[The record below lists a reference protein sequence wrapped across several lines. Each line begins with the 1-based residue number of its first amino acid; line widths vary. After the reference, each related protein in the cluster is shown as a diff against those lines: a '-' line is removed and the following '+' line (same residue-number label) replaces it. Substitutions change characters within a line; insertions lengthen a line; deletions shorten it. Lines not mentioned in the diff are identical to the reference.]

1 MFLIPFFLFS
11 RRLPRLPRPTLFP
24 LEDVRP
30 LHIVNFVHA
39 IQSIVPASVVL
50 RCINTEKKEQEE
62 KEFLR

>member
-1 MFLIPFFLFS
+1 
-11 RRLPRLPRPTLFP
+11 